1 MKNGIFWSEIGSGIG
16 EPGGTSPPRI
26 FRSSPSP
33 RAQRWLYAMLTILLF
48 LIHPIGTYK
57 VCDQAN
63 SWIRHTKKYLWCELT
78 LFIDWRNWFNIQFR
92 TEKGYINFPLRN
104 MKYNI
109 LPKYIS
115 SKCNIHCSCWVSYK
129 IHERIFCSHLAS
141 LASVSYTHLT
151 LPTKRIV

>member
-1 MKNGIFWSEIGSGIG
+1 MGVYFRARPGLKTGAKNDILWSEIGSGIG

-26 FRSSPSP
+26 FKSSPSP

-63 SWIRHTKKYLWCELT
+63 SWIRHTKKHLWCELT

-92 TEKGYINFPLRN
+92 AEKGFMLISHYGIWSIIFYQSIFPQN
-104 MKYNI
+104 VIFIAHAEWVIKFMSKFFVHI
-109 LPKYIS
+109 LP
-115 SKCNIHCSCWVSYK
+115 H
-129 IHERIFCSHLAS
+129 
-141 LASVSYTHLT
+141 
-151 LPTKRIV
+151 

>member
-26 FRSSPSP
+26 VRSTPSP

-63 SWIRHTKKYLWCELT
+63 SWIRHTKKHLWCELT
-78 LFIDWRNWFNIQFR
+78 LFIDWLNWFNFQFI
-92 TEKGYINFPLRN
+92 TDKGFMVISHQGIWSIIFYQSIFPQN
-104 MKYNI
+104 VNY
-109 LPKYIS
+109 
-115 SKCNIHCSCWVSYK
+115 IHCSCWVSYK
-129 IHERIFCSHLAS
+129 INERIFCSHLAS
-141 LASVSYTHLT
+141 LADNMLLT
-151 LPTKRIV
+151 EGIMY